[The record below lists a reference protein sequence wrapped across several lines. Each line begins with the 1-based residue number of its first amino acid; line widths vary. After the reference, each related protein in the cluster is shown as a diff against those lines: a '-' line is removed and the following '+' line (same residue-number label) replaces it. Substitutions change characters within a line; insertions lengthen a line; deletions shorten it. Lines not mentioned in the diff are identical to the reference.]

1 MVWVLGLHRIIFDT
15 WGSCRGRGGG
25 GGCSGYLEGPQE
37 VPKISADSGFPVH
50 LGCAPGGYRE
60 EGQFILRRRKQ
71 IHVTLAARLRT
82 TKREGLRPVPP
93 GMDKR

>member
-50 LGCAPGGYRE
+50 LGCAPGG
-60 EGQFILRRRKQ
+60 
-71 IHVTLAARLRT
+71 
-82 TKREGLRPVPP
+82 
-93 GMDKR
+93 